1 MILPPLTNGSWNS
14 GPPLVRLPWLGRLG
28 LLVRAASLA
37 WIGHRVARV
46 WHWVTGGWPG
56 RSGFIAGRSDALGLA
71 GMTNSLHSP

>member
-46 WHWVTGGWPG
+46 QHWGD
-56 RSGFIAGRSDALGLA
+56 RRLA
-71 GMTNSLHSP
+71 GQMHWAWLA